1 MQYLTAY
8 SKLFLS
14 PVYGSGGSPY
24 AADFYFMSMAGVV
37 SKTVATNPAGICYG
51 IDTDS
56 EGNIYI
62 CTFNSVG
69 GTDYGWI
76 TKYDSNGNYIK
87 QWGGAEGTGD
97 GYFNYAVSLAVSPSN
112 NRIYV
117 VDSEN
122 ARIQVFDTDGN
133 FISKWGSYG
142 TGDLQFR
149 KPADIAI
156 DATGN
161 VYVVDRWNKKV
172 KKFTDAGVYIT
183 GWPAAS
189 YNPLSIT
196 IDENEIVYLLET
208 VTAKIYKFTLEGGGL
223 GEIAGLSSSCFKIR
237 SDLNGHLYYI
247 ENAGYPACYLYKID
261 ADDGANQETI
271 ASIVLGGWQYYG
283 LGLGITATTPGEKKF
298 NSIISMDGGI
308 YNVDSKKY
316 NSIIAMDGGSYI
328 VGSDKYNSIISYN
341 SLLTYNKTY
350 NSIIS
355 MSNDLYERIPFQ
367 YTLSE
372 RLYLA
377 CKARILGFTDD
388 GHMPF
393 NNTGGTL

>member
-8 SKLFLS
+8 SKVFLS
-14 PVYGSGGSPY
+14 ANHYDAGYPY
-24 AADFYFMSMAGVV
+24 ADDFYFMSMAGAV
-37 SKTVATNPAGICYG
+37 SKTVATNPAGSCYG

-62 CTFNSVG
+62 CTYNKIGATYYS
-69 GTDYGWI
+69 WI
-76 TKYDSNGNYIK
+76 TKFDSTGTYVK
-87 QWGGAEGTGD
+87 QWGGATGSGD
-97 GYFNYAVSLAVSPSN
+97 GYFDSAGSLAVSPTN

-117 VDSEN
+117 VDVSN
-122 ARIQVFDTDGN
+122 ARIQVFDLEGN
-133 FISKWGSYG
+133 FITKWGSYG
-142 TGDLQFR
+142 TGNSQFR
-149 KPADIAI
+149 QPADIAI

-161 VYVVDRWNKKV
+161 VYVVDRWNAKV
-172 KKFTDAGVYIT
+172 KKFTDAGTYIT
-183 GWPAAS
+183 SWPAAS

-196 IDENEIVYLLET
+196 IDEGDTVYLLEIAT
-208 VTAKIYKFTLEGGGL
+208 KKIYKYTLSGGGL

-247 ENAGYPACYLYKID
+247 ENAGFPACYLYKID
-261 ADDGANQETI
+261 TDGTNKETI
-271 ASIVLGGWQYYG
+271 ASIVTGGWAYYG
-283 LGLGITATTPGEKKF
+283 LGLGLAVTTAGEKKF
-298 NSIISMDGGI
+298 NSIIAMDGGI

-316 NSIIAMDGGSYI
+316 NSIIQMNGGSYI
-328 VGSDKYNSIISYN
+328 LGSDKYNSIISMN
-341 SLLTYNKTY
+341 SLSSYNKTY

-393 NNTGGTL
+393 NSAGGTL